1 MYYNLRFFAIEFLK
15 LVPFYISLV
24 LYFSLVRQ
32 DQVWTLWTTTLRCLP
47 IMALMFYVSI
57 KGFSIK
63 KNYRQS
69 QLILIGLMFSCAGDI
84 MLNLLLFALGMAC
97 FGVTQICYMCA
108 FGWRP
113 LKVIIGV
120 CIYIPAI
127 SLIYFVIGHLNIAHL
142 IGVFIYCTLI
152 AIMFWRSLARA
163 LHVKSFLAFFAALGA
178 ALFIISD
185 ALAAVIYILH
195 VKLPAPRL
203 QIMIT
208 YYAAQFAIALSTADE
223 GRLPTGKYRVK

>member
-1 MYYNLRFFAIEFLK
+1 MYYNLRFLAIEFLK
-15 LVPFYISLV
+15 LIPFYISVV

-32 DQVWTLWTTTLRCLP
+32 DQVWTLWTSALRCLP

-57 KGFSIK
+57 KGLSIK
-63 KNYRQS
+63 KHYGQS
-69 QLILIGLMFSCAGDI
+69 QLILIGLMFSCAGDV
-84 MLNLLLFALGMAC
+84 MFNLLLFALGMTC
-97 FGVTQICYMCA
+97 FGATQICYMFA

-113 LKVIIGV
+113 LKIIIGA
-120 CIYIPAI
+120 CLHI
-127 SLIYFVIGHLNIAHL
+127 SSIGLIYFVIGHLNIAHL

-152 AIMFWRSLARA
+152 TGMFWRSLARA
-163 LHVKSFLAFFAALGA
+163 LHVKSFLAFFAAVGA

-185 ALAAVIYILH
+185 ALAAVIHILH

-223 GRLPTGKYRVK
+223 GRPPAGSEQ